1 MRNLLHR
8 AGTPY
13 PRAIAVAARTMS
25 TTSTAWTKL
34 IRAKR
39 LEQAHLGPEGV
50 VVEIIEAALLVPAER
65 PDQARADPYECG
77 DAPPGIGVEDA
88 PQSPNVERRL
98 ERATPSPDGA
108 ESDTEREQME
118 CGEQPSDRHGQ

>member
-1 MRNLLHR
+1 MSNLLHR

-25 TTSTAWTKL
+25 TTRRAWTKL

-39 LEQAHLGPEGV
+39 QPHLRPEKV
-50 VVEIIEAALLVPAER
+50 VVEIVHGTFLVPPER
-65 PDQARADPYECG
+65 PDEASTDPEQCG

-88 PQSPNVERRL
+88 PQRGDVERRL
-98 ERATPSPDGA
+98 QRATSSPHGA
-108 ESDTEREQME
+108 ESDTEREQMN
-118 CGEQPSDRHGQ
+118 GGQ